1 MLDRLTFRHK
11 IYIALVLFI
20 ILVIFSVYTAVD
32 RIGKEKV
39 SIVVIPADS
48 HIYLNDKK
56 IDSGDIYLT
65 EGTYTF
71 TAKKDGFKSDSQVI
85 KVVKGGVSVGLLPKP
100 ESEEAKQ
107 WVKNNPTIQMQREGI
122 AGDMAVLRG
131 RYIEDQTPLIK
142 ELPYTDINAPFSI
155 DYGASPTRKYGVVIY
170 ISNSTPYGRQA
181 ALKWIR
187 QQGVNPS
194 DLEIYYNDF
203 TNPITEEGE

>member
-1 MLDRLTFRHK
+1 MLDRFTLKQRLYV
-11 IYIALVLFI
+11 ILVLFI
-20 ILVIFSVYTAVD
+20 CLIVFGIYIAID
-32 RIGKEKV
+32 RVGKEKV
-39 SIVVIPADS
+39 SITVIPTDS
-48 HIYLNDKK
+48 QVYLDDKK
-56 IDSGDIYLT
+56 INSGEIYLT

-85 KVVKGGVSVGLLPKP
+85 KVVKGGVSVGLLPVP
-100 ESEEAKQ
+100 DSEEAKK
-107 WVKNNPTIQMQREGI
+107 WLENNPTLQTQREGI
-122 AGDMAVLRG
+122 AGDMAALRG

-155 DYGASPTRKYGVVIY
+155 DYGASPTRKYGVIIY

-187 QQGVNPS
+187 QQGSNPS
-194 DLEIYYNDF
+194 DLEVYYNDF